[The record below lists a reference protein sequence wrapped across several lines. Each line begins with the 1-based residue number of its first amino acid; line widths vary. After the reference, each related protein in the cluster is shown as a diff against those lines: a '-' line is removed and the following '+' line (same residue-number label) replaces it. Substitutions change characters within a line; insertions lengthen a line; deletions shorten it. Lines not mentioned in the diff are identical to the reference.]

1 MTFLKMGSLLNMQ
14 HSNKLDISKSLRNL
28 DNSDIAD
35 NLFHYDYNTKHLLS
49 LLEKNIALDDPS
61 YMSSFRSFEGEVFEN
76 FTYEKLL
83 RFAVTNDYITKFVLK
98 GFHQN
103 KHKAYANTLSI
114 SEKEQIVYR
123 TKSREISEFDAMFVT
138 KENELYFV
146 EMTLVKS
153 VLKLRRRLRKKK
165 ALLEII
171 FPNYEIKA
179 LIILNDGATGSK
191 QFPDYCKVWFTKEFS
206 ASDVLEYI
214 ISKEKRKLVPKVK
227 IKSAN
232 MIEAH
237 ELKLHPFRYYN
248 TMSWITK
255 TIRSHKKHI
264 VDMKFLTNFKVQRYH
279 DLYNKFY
286 VGYLTIENAKN
297 LLNLTDEYKEDQR
310 VVVALEK
317 KHSEEIILTYYIQT
331 GRKRLYLYTVE
342 EDNKISKEKKDPYGI
357 TVTEVFHINKQMDT
371 SYEMNLTHIGVVK
384 KLLKERFKSL

>member
-1 MTFLKMGSLLNMQ
+1 MLE
-14 HSNKLDISKSLRNL
+14 ISKSIKNL
-28 DNSDIAD
+28 EKDDIAD
-35 NLFHYDYNTKHLLS
+35 NLLHYDYNTKHLLS
-49 LLEKNIALDDPS
+49 LIKKGIELDDPS
-61 YMSSFRSFEGEVFEN
+61 YLSSYRSFEGEVFEN
-76 FTYEKLL
+76 FIYEKLL
-83 RFAVTNDYITKFVLK
+83 RYAEENDYISKFILK

-138 KENELYFV
+138 KNNELYFV
-146 EMTLVKS
+146 EMTLVKN

-179 LIILNDGATGSK
+179 LIILNEGATGTK

-206 ASDVLEYI
+206 ASEVLEYI
-214 ISKEKRKLVPKVK
+214 TELKENKKTLVAKEKKWSSK
-227 IKSAN
+227 

-237 ELKLHPFRYYN
+237 TLKLHPFRYYN

-264 VDMKFLTNFKVQRYH
+264 IDMSFLMNHKVQRYH

-286 VGYLTIENAKN
+286 VGYLTIESARE
-297 LLNLTDEYKEDQR
+297 LLGLTEEYAPDQR

-317 KHSEEIILTYYIQT
+317 KHSDEIILTYYIQRT
-331 GRKRLYLYTVE
+331 RKNLYLYSFDDDGKMT
-342 EDNKISKEKKDPYGI
+342 KEKKDPYGI
-357 TVTEVFHINKQMDT
+357 TVTEVFHINKLMNEK
-371 SYEMNLTHIGVVK
+371 YELNVANVNTIK
-384 KLLKERFKSL
+384 KLLKERYLRDHS